1 MGENVDMAEVS
12 MCRAME
18 NREKRMKV
26 IGAIEAFRMV
36 GISEEDIIEK
46 VMKLFNVSKEYV
58 LALLASKA
66 V

>member
-1 MGENVDMAEVS
+1 MAEVS

-26 IGAIEAFRMV
+26 IGAIEAFRMD